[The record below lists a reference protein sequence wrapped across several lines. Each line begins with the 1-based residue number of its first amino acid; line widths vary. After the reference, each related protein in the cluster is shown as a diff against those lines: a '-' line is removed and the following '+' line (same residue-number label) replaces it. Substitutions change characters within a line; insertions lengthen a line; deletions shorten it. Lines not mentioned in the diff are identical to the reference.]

1 MLVSWR
7 GNLLSNVIFADI
19 TLMAVTFQEPAL
31 RCQSSDQQAV
41 LLDLLSTFKEV
52 LVSRERWWFGINQA
66 HLV

>member
-7 GNLLSNVIFADI
+7 GNLLSNVIFSDI
-19 TLMAVTFQEPAL
+19 QEPAL
-31 RCQSSDQQAV
+31 GCQSSDQQTV